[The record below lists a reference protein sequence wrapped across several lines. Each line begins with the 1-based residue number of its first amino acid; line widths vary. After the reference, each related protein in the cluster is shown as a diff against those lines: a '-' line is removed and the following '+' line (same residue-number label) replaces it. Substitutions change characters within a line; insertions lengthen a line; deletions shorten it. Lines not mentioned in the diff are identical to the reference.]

1 MLRIRAKVPAI
12 FYLYL
17 IAILAMSV
25 LAFSR
30 ISQI

>member
-1 MLRIRAKVPAI
+1 MLRVRAKVPAI
-12 FYLYL
+12 FYLYV
-17 IAILAMSV
+17 IAILAMSI